1 MQIDICRCS
10 VFKSKCLMRSAS
22 RPPLRPFAECYKYI
36 YIYLNYFEILRMI
49 TIYNDYIYIYIY
61 MNYFEL
67 PQMISNY
74 NACIYIYIYMHKSF
88 GNTTNVK

>member
-1 MQIDICRCS
+1 MQIDKCRCS

-22 RPPLRPFAECYKYI
+22 RPLCDPSQSATIIYIYI

-61 MNYFEL
+61 
-67 PQMISNY
+67 
-74 NACIYIYIYMHKSF
+74 
-88 GNTTNVK
+88 T

>member
-1 MQIDICRCS
+1 MQIDKCRCS

-36 YIYLNYFEILRMI
+36 YIYIYLNYFEILRMI

-61 MNYFEL
+61 
-67 PQMISNY
+67 
-74 NACIYIYIYMHKSF
+74 
-88 GNTTNVK
+88 T

>member
-1 MQIDICRCS
+1 MQIDKCRCS

-36 YIYLNYFEILRMI
+36 YIYIYIYLNYFEILRMI
-49 TIYNDYIYIYIY
+49 TIYNDYIYINIYIYIY

-74 NACIYIYIYMHKSF
+74 NACIYIYIYIYA
-88 GNTTNVK
+88 